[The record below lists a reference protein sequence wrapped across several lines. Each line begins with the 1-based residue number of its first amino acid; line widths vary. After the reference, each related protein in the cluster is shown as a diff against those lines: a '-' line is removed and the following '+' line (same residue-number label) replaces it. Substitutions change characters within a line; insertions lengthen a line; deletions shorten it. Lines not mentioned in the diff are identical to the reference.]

1 MTLDLSEYKNSIYHD
16 PKRYDDQYWWKKN
29 DIEFWKH
36 IHHKNKH
43 QKILELGCGTGRL
56 AIPLIKE

>member
-16 PKRYDDQYWWKKN
+16 PQRYEDQYWWKKN

-36 IHHKNKH
+36 IYDKH
-43 QKILELGCGTGRL
+43 CGYL
-56 AIPLIKE
+56 LVPYKEITYY